1 VKRFP
6 DWQVRFGAFLQGRRR
21 APFAWGSNDCALFA
35 ADAVEAIT
43 GEHLC
48 PQLRGHRDA
57 REALRLLA
65 REGGVRGIAMQ
76 ALGEP
81 IRPVFA
87 RVGDVVVVLTGKRE
101 AMALCNGQTA
111 LLPGPR
117 GLVAVSMKTALVAW
131 RVG

>member
-1 VKRFP
+1 
-6 DWQVRFGAFLQGRRR
+6 DWQVRFEAFLKGRRC

-48 PQLRGHRDA
+48 PQLRGHRDV
-57 REALRLLA
+57 RQALRVLA
-65 REGGVRGIAMQ
+65 REGGVRGIASQ

-81 IRPVFA
+81 IRPTLA
-87 RVGDVVVVLTGKRE
+87 RVGDVVVVPAGKRE
-101 AMALCNGQTA
+101 ALAVCNGQTA
-111 LLPGPR
+111 LTVGPH
-117 GLVAVSMKTALVAW
+117 GSVAVPMRGARCAW